1 MIVDYWIIHRCAV
14 DLPAMYEPHGRY
26 SYWKGINWRALVAL
40 LVSVPPTIPGLA
52 AAINASI
59 TLGPVRHMFD
69 IAWLYGV
76 SASCFLRVYERL
88 LTRLTQFFT
97 AGVFYWSLSAL
108 FPAKETFMPAII
120 LDRDVLPTRASST
133 DGETDDEKKD
143 GNVSVSVKPEGL

>member
-14 DLPAMYEPHGRY
+14 DLPAMYDPHGRY

-76 SASCFLRVYERL
+76 SASCFLRGRRL
-88 LTRLTQFFT
+88 KT
-97 AGVFYWSLSAL
+97 
-108 FPAKETFMPAII
+108 
-120 LDRDVLPTRASST
+120 
-133 DGETDDEKKD
+133 
-143 GNVSVSVKPEGL
+143 SVSRPAWIHAYDIPKY